1 MAKSFF
7 ETVVPALVPVRRN
20 EGLGKDHPVRPYGDE
35 FLIAA
40 VRMTSDGP
48 EVVTNRDVLEAGL
61 TRDEVID
68 SALRNM
74 PAPVLS
80 SLGDMVGVQ
89 DGSGAYVLTN
99 RFTMFGAAEILNP
112 AAMRE
117 LEKRMG
123 GRDFYMIP
131 SSIHEWIA
139 IPRGE
144 EDQLAIFSAMVSSVN
159 DEEVALCDQLSD
171 HAFVW
176 DVASRKLISAERK
189 EVDA

>member
-1 MAKSFF
+1 MAGFF

-20 EGLGKDHPVRPYGDE
+20 EGLGKDHPVRKYGEE
-35 FLIAA
+35 FLITAI
-40 VRMTSDGP
+40 RLTPDGP

-68 SALRNM
+68 TTIRNM

-80 SLGDMVGVQ
+80 SLGDMVGMS

-99 RFTMFGAAEILNP
+99 RSAMFGAAEILNP

-123 GRDFYMIP
+123 GRNFYMIP

-139 IPRGE
+139 IPMGE

-159 DEEVALCDQLSD
+159 EEQVVLCDQLSD
-171 HAFVW
+171 HAFIW
-176 DVASRKLISAERK
+176 DVASGTLISAERK

>member
-1 MAKSFF
+1 MAQNYF
-7 ETVVPALVPVRRN
+7 ETVVPALVPSYGN
-20 EGLGKDHPVRPYGDE
+20 ETLGKDHPVRKYGEE
-35 FLIAA
+35 FLITAI
-40 VRMTSDGP
+40 RLTPDGP

-61 TRDEVID
+61 TPEEVID
-68 SALRNM
+68 AALRSM

-80 SLGDMVGVQ
+80 PLGDMVGMS

-117 LEKRMG
+117 LAEKMG

-139 IPRGE
+139 IPMGE
-144 EDQLAIFSAMVSSVN
+144 DDQLAIFSAMVSSVN
-159 DEEVALCDQLSD
+159 EEQVALCEQLSD
-171 HAFVW
+171 HAFIW
-176 DVASRKLISAERK
+176 DVASGTLISAERK